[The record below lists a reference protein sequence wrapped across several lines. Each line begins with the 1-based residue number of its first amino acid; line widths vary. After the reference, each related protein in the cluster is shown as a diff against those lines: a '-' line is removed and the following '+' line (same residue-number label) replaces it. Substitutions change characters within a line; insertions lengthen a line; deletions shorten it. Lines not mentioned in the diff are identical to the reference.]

1 MIEKDFKSLGFKDM
15 HPMQIEALMDLINMT
30 INLASHTGDH
40 EVLEDVE
47 AYCDELV
54 KIFGG
59 NGVKLT
65 IEVEV

>member
-1 MIEKDFKSLGFKDM
+1 MIEDFKSLGFKDM
-15 HPMQIEALMDLINMT
+15 HPMQIEALMDLIHMT
-30 INLASHTGDH
+30 INLASNTGDT
-40 EVLEDVE
+40 EILEDVE

-65 IEVEV
+65 VEVEV